1 MQNTTELILYDLLE
15 LYSWVKLRLLQEKKG
30 HVMKIFLFCTN
41 PLPLL
46 GELLFG
52 KNLFCEIVIPD
63 FFVSLSLCLMYP
75 DE

>member
-1 MQNTTELILYDLLE
+1 VTELILYDLLE
-15 LYSWVKLRLLQEKKG
+15 LYSWVKFGLLQDKKG

-41 PLPLL
+41 LLPLL

-52 KNLFCEIVIPD
+52 KNLFCEIFIPD